1 MAEEYKPLLDAADIT
16 LRVSDAPQYTTI
28 SGDSLMRSVV
38 AHQLVTHISALYE
51 SERKHLL
58 ARIAQMEGF
67 AELNQNIIQGL
78 HIDLAI
84 ERARSAK
91 LDDIIERVARSAKV
105 LDRLAAKIGADEVDH
120 A

>member
-1 MAEEYKPLLDAADIT
+1 MAEEYTPLLDAADIT

-28 SGDSLMRSVV
+28 SGDSLMRAVV
-38 AHQLVTHISALYE
+38 AVQLVTQVCALYE

-58 ARIAQMEGF
+58 ARIAQMEDF

-84 ERARSAK
+84 ERAHTAK
-91 LDDIIERVARSAKV
+91 LDTLIEQNARLLKLV
-105 LDRLAAKIGADEVDH
+105 EGLAMRGVDH